1 MAKFDNTPIT
11 TNVRN
16 SIDNETFARWRTLN
30 IAKKKVGENK
40 SNTLAQQKQR
50 LRMEKVV
57 ELSAPFDV
65 AAQIGFPGKKSVED
79 YVNAF
84 VGDVAEVGEIVDDN
98 DFTVEFMGRGFDVVY
113 DMLLI
118 SFGSYCIGIY
128 FRSVQAIRKDVSFSG
143 LLLAVT
149 ELKLF
154 V

>member
-79 YVNAF
+79 YINFCIEGNLRFEGCV
-84 VGDVAEVGEIVDDN
+84 I
-98 DFTVEFMGRGFDVVY
+98 
-113 DMLLI
+113 LI
-118 SFGSYCIGIY
+118 SIQIQGEAVC
-128 FRSVQAIRKDVSFSG
+128 RSS
-143 LLLAVT
+143 
-149 ELKLF
+149 E
-154 V
+154 